1 MSYFARLYFTAIH
14 NNKKLFHSTYIFKVI
29 SWDIFFPN
37 TALVQQNYLCLI
49 VSYTQADK
57 LCTLF
62 NIMKQLR
69 EGPTTSFKQPT
80 KSKVF
85 GNRAPLFKL
94 QHLIS
99 FWCIKFLSHALL
111 HNSITNGCL
120 GIISLFNY
128 FEYVYLKK

>member
-1 MSYFARLYFTAIH
+1 MGY
-14 NNKKLFHSTYIFKVI
+14 
-29 SWDIFFPN
+29 IFFPS

-69 EGPTTSFKQPT
+69 EGPITPFKQPT

-99 FWCIKFLSHALL
+99 FWCIKFLSHAFT
-111 HNSITNGCL
+111 S
-120 GIISLFNY
+120 
-128 FEYVYLKK
+128 